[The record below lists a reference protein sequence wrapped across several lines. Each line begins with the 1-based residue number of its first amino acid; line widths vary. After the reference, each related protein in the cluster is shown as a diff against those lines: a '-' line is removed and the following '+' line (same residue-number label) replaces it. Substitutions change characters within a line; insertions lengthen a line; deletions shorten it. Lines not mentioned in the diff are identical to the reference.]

1 MSLEHLDSKTQEE
14 LETQYMTV
22 EVSEEAKHS
31 DMTLPNL
38 ETMPPIKLVALDMD
52 GTTLREDK
60 TFSERLIKVVHK
72 IQEMGV
78 TVAICTGRAPESIQG
93 FAKTLGLDKGHGY
106 CVCFN
111 GGSLINLDDINQ
123 DLEVSYLAAQD
134 IIDLEAAA
142 RRADCVI
149 HAYSTRRFLLT
160 ESNIIFTEMEI
171 ASSMQPFEF
180 IDFPDGLNK
189 EEKAY
194 KVIAVGDE
202 DKLDRMRESL
212 PADFEERF
220 TIARTHPNF
229 LEFMIKGCNKG
240 TTLAKL
246 CKILNIT
253 LDNVAAFGDAEND
266 IEMVAEAGVG
276 VAVSNAMPKL
286 KAVAKY
292 HTFNYLDDG
301 VACYLEKLFK
311 LPPQI

>member
-14 LETQYMTV
+14 LETKYMTV
-22 EVSEEAKHS
+22 EVSEEAKNS

-78 TVAICTGRAPESIQG
+78 TV
-93 FAKTLGLDKGHGY
+93 GY